1 MPIVIDRRLVGG
13 EILSRSIH
21 HSCTGEKTLTV
32 AGKTN
37 FGAHLKPRSTIPTTE
52 RPVLFWKACV
62 PVRTRIAFR
71 WERIVK
77 GGRGKSGFALNR
89 LSYVATAMATAIL
102 LCSFGA
108 KANSQERSEPR
119 PLTIL
124 TTAHAAH
131 SLTTEEAARNYPVH
145 LRAVITDYN
154 SIIDPRHA
162 LSFVCDSSGCIFVAL
177 ASTPAIPLE
186 AGELVEVTGVSA
198 SGDFAPIVDSGVM
211 RVIGTS
217 HVPAIAPRAS
227 MTEMLTGVDDGQWV
241 EIEGVVHAVRESGGN
256 ISLDLV
262 LSDGVI
268 TALTMKEPGADYA
281 SLVDAKV
288 RLRGN
293 AAPLFNHQHQL
304 SGAHLFLPNRA
315 AVTVEEPGP
324 ANPFA
329 LPVEAVRRLLRYEP
343 SPSLHHRVHIRG
355 IVTLLW
361 PGRLLCLQDGT
372 QGLCAQ
378 TDQTTA
384 LQTGEW
390 ADVVGFPIIGEFTP
404 TLTQAIYKTSGA
416 LQPTPAAV
424 VTADQVLRGDY
435 DAELVRLEGQ
445 LIGRDS
451 TATDPTIVVSSG
463 EFVFSVVLPTQ
474 SGARLLTPWKDGSK
488 IRITGICSVKSDA
501 QAIPVEGFLVPKS
514 FRVLLRSSEDLIVME
529 SPSWW
534 TPAHALSVLGVAMAI
549 TAVILAW
556 VFVLRGRIR
565 RQTQT
570 IRLQLKEAG
579 KLRHAAE
586 DANRAKSEFLA
597 NMSHEIRTPMN
608 GILGMT
614 ELTLE
619 TSLTAEQRGYQE
631 MVKASGT
638 TLLTLINDIL
648 DYSKIEARKI
658 VLDPQPFNLEAL
670 VGEAVNSVAI
680 LAHKKSLELAFS
692 VEPEVPRQIV
702 GDSLRLRQVLLN
714 LIGNA
719 IKFTKHGEVVVRVSL
734 RQSRHNANETQKDL
748 MLHFAVRDTG
758 LGIPP
763 EIQAKLF
770 RAFEQGD
777 SSTTRQFGGTGLG
790 LAISRQIVQ
799 LMGGEI
805 WVESVAGEGSV
816 FHFTMSFGAT
826 IEAATAEDA
835 PAMLEELRRLP
846 VLIIDDNA
854 TNRSVL
860 RKLAERWQMQ
870 PEEAASGQEGL
881 KRLEEATLSGRPYRL
896 VLLDQQMPEMDGFEV
911 IHRMRPQAE
920 LKNAAIMMLTSSDH
934 SANAAKCREL
944 GVGAF
949 LVKPI
954 QPSDLLKS
962 MLRILGKLPSPSPAP
977 RPAVKQ
983 QPTPVFAFPLNILVA
998 EDNPVN
1004 QKLATVLLERA
1015 GHQVSVAVNGAEA
1028 VTRWREADFDLIL
1041 MDVQMPELDGLEA
1054 TRQIRQEEQTTG
1066 RHVPI
1071 VAVTAHSM
1079 TGDRDRCLQAGM
1091 DDHLS
1096 KPIQRQELLGV
1107 LARQG
1112 RNRVTTHSKESLSTQ
1127 PSAANPMPKTT
1138 PEMGPSEAVTSAIM
1152 AEEILASNVLD
1163 EVEFLNQLEGDEELL
1178 LEIIDI
1184 FFADSP
1190 LLLQQVL
1197 DAAARQD
1204 AVGLAR
1210 AAHKLK
1216 GTVSVFGS
1224 RSATEAAL
1232 VLETMGRVHDWGHAD
1247 EALARLKQEVQA
1259 LEKALGRLRRKYVKS
1274 PDRG

>member
-1 MPIVIDRRLVGG
+1 MTFGG
-13 EILSRSIH
+13 
-21 HSCTGEKTLTV
+21 
-32 AGKTN
+32 
-37 FGAHLKPRSTIPTTE
+37 
-52 RPVLFWKACV
+52 
-62 PVRTRIAFR
+62 
-71 WERIVK
+71 ERIVNSW
-77 GGRGKSGFALNR
+77 RGKSGFT
-89 LSYVATAMATAIL
+89 LSRPPYLAAAIATAML
-102 LCSFGA
+102 VCSFGP
-108 KANSQERSEPR
+108 KANSQERGEPR

-177 ASTPAIPLE
+177 ASRPAIPLE
-186 AGELVEVTGVSA
+186 VGELVEVTGVSA
-198 SGDFAPIVDSGVM
+198 TGDFAPIVDSGVM
-211 RVIGTS
+211 RVIGAS

-315 AVTVEEPGP
+315 GVTVEEPGP

-343 SPSLHHRVHIRG
+343 SPTLHHRVHIRG
-355 IVTLLW
+355 IVTLFW

-384 LQTGEW
+384 LEPGEW
-390 ADVVGFPIIGEFTP
+390 VDVIGFPIIGEFTP
-404 TLTQAIYKTSGA
+404 TLTQAIYKTFGA
-416 LQPTPAAV
+416 QQPTPAAV
-424 VTADQVLRGDY
+424 VTAGQVLQGDY

-445 LIGRDS
+445 LIGSDS

-463 EFVFSVVLPTQ
+463 GFVFSVVLPTQ
-474 SGARLLTPWKDGSK
+474 SGARLLTPWKNGSR

-501 QAIPVEGFLVPKS
+501 QAIPVEGFLIPES
-514 FRVLLRSSEDLIVME
+514 FRVLLRSSADLIVME

-549 TAVILAW
+549 TVVILAW

-565 RQTQT
+565 RQTKT

-619 TSLTAEQRGYQE
+619 TSLTEEQRGYQE

-658 VLDPQPFNLEAL
+658 VLDPQPFDLEEL
-670 VGEAVNSVAI
+670 VGDAMNSVAI
-680 LAHKKSLELAFS
+680 LAHRKGLEFAFS
-692 VEPEVPRQIV
+692 FEPEVPRQIV

-719 IKFTKHGEVVVRVSL
+719 IKFTKQGEVVVSVSL
-734 RQSRHNANETQKDL
+734 RESDHNTNETHKDP

-805 WVESVAGEGSV
+805 WLESVAGEGSV
-816 FHFTMSFGAT
+816 FHFTMHFEGT
-826 IEAATAEDA
+826 IEAATEEGA
-835 PAMLEELRRLP
+835 PAMLEELRGLP

-854 TNRSVL
+854 SHRSVL
-860 RKLAERWQMQ
+860 RRLAERWQMQ
-870 PEEAASGQEGL
+870 PEEAASGEEGL
-881 KRLEEATLSGRPYRL
+881 KRLEEAMLSGRPYRL
-896 VLLDQQMPEMDGFEV
+896 VLLDQQMPGMDGFEV
-911 IHRMRPQAE
+911 IRRMRPQAE
-920 LKNAAIMMLTSSDH
+920 LKNAAIVMLTSSEH
-934 SANAAKCREL
+934 SLSVAKCREL

-954 QPSDLLKS
+954 KAPDLLKS
-962 MLRILGKLPSPSPAP
+962 MLKILGKLPSESPAP
-977 RPAVKQ
+977 APTAKQ
-983 QPTPVFAFPLNILVA
+983 QPTPVSAFPLNILVA

-1004 QKLATVLLERA
+1004 QKLAIVLLERA
-1015 GHQVSVAVNGAEA
+1015 GHQVSLAVNGAEA
-1028 VTRWREADFDLIL
+1028 VTRWRETDFDLIL

-1054 TRQIRQEEQTTG
+1054 TRQIRREEQTTR

-1079 TGDRDRCLQAGM
+1079 TGDRERCFEAGM
-1091 DDHLS
+1091 DDYLS

-1107 LARQG
+1107 LARQAG
-1112 RNRVTTHSKESLSTQ
+1112 NRVTDSRERLSIR
-1127 PSAANPMPKTT
+1127 PSAANPMAMPAA
-1138 PEMGPSEAVTSAIM
+1138 EIGPGEAVAGGII
-1152 AEEILASNVLD
+1152 AEGIIARNILD

-1178 LEIIDI
+1178 LEIINI

-1197 DAAARQD
+1197 DAAASQD

-1224 RSATEAAL
+1224 RPATEAAL
-1232 VLETMGRVHDWGHAD
+1232 VLETMGRVNDWGHAD
-1247 EALARLKQEVQA
+1247 EALARLKLEVQA
-1259 LEKALGRLRRKYVKS
+1259 LEKALGKLRRKYVKS
-1274 PDRG
+1274 LDRG